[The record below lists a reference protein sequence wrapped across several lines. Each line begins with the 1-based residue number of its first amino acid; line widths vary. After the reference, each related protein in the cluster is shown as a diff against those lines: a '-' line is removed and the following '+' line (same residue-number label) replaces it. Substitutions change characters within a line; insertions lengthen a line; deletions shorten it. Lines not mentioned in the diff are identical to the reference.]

1 MELNFSLRKHENNV
15 KKVSKKTNEIKCN
28 ISSNSLVVNKDISK
42 VIKFDSISNLCN
54 FVTSI
59 SPDIQLKLLFNY
71 STNQF
76 YIYKTCKGTSKELKN
91 TSDNNELNTKEI
103 SSFLKSFYSN
113 EQLEW
118 NDIFLKKNKSLLKE
132 IAPLTFDVQQNYLMS
147 EDKVMGVTVFEH
159 IGNESLN
166 DLLLKTDC
174 WISIDCYRLDSKFIL
189 DKISSMKE
197 DNVLERK
204 FSDFILTR
212 LDDILKN
219 LKDDIFQCEFKL
231 LLNSTSQYIDKDLSD
246 LKNLLKSKNYF
257 SYTPTEKINI
267 KNLFNKCIYP
277 NSKMDIVHSVSLD
290 SLLKMIGGESYV

>member
-1 MELNFSLRKHENNV
+1 
-15 KKVSKKTNEIKCN
+15 
-28 ISSNSLVVNKDISK
+28 
-42 VIKFDSISNLCN
+42 
-54 FVTSI
+54 
-59 SPDIQLKLLFNY
+59 
-71 STNQF
+71 
-76 YIYKTCKGTSKELKN
+76 
-91 TSDNNELNTKEI
+91 
-103 SSFLKSFYSN
+103 
-113 EQLEW
+113 
-118 NDIFLKKNKSLLKE
+118 LKKNKSLLKE
-132 IAPLTFDVQQNYLMS
+132 IAPLNFDVQDNYLMS

-159 IGNESLN
+159 ISNESLN
-166 DLLLKTDC
+166 ELLLKTDC

-189 DKISSMKE
+189 DKLSSMKE
-197 DNVLERK
+197 DNVLEKK
-204 FSDFILTR
+204 FSNFILTR

-231 LLNSTSQYIDKDLSD
+231 LLNSTQQYIDKDLSD